1 MSDLRKAAE
10 MALAKL
16 DHLWEIAVDER
27 MNTDVLPEIK
37 ALRQALAEPESY
49 KWEPAIEHIYNP
61 NGTLQSIRVKM
72 TPQSDWVDYEP
83 LKREWIGLTVNEAQK
98 FYEKY
103 TDREELIYAI
113 DKFLEE
119 KNSG

>member
-1 MSDLRKAAE
+1 MTDLRKAAE
-10 MALAKL
+10 QALEAL
-16 DHLWEIAVDER
+16 HNIDQSNNDDAIE
-27 MNTDVLPEIK
+27 

-83 LKREWIGLTVNEAQK
+83 
-98 FYEKY
+98 
-103 TDREELIYAI
+103 
-113 DKFLEE
+113 
-119 KNSG
+119 

>member
-1 MSDLRKAAE
+1 MDLRKAAE
-10 MALAKL
+10 MALEHLESISDWDCTYPIGKAK
-16 DHLWEIAVDER
+16 E
-27 MNTDVLPEIK
+27 

-61 NGTLQSIRVKM
+61 HGTLQSIRVKM